1 MAGLG
6 ILSGCR
12 SSSDLEAI
20 ARLRREALNQ
30 AMGLKFKRWPSDATF
45 LYLFNKAHLQEF
57 GQVPQAWMISQ
68 IAGGS
73 KGLVQLVCDSK
84 TLCGSVIVTDDG
96 NHRFFAQVTFYA
108 WALGVALAQK
118 DCDTH
123 KSSECAALQERL
135 SSLDL
140 EGVLIQADA
149 IQRTQTFFAGIS
161 PREKTSS

>member
-1 MAGLG
+1 MAVLG

-20 ARLRREALNQ
+20 ARWRREALNQ
-30 AMGLKFKRWPSDATF
+30 TMGLKFKRWPSDATF
-45 LYLFNKAHLQEF
+45 LYLFNKGDLEEF
-57 GQVPQAWMISQ
+57 GNVLQAWKISQ
-68 IAGGS
+68 IPRGEEC
-73 KGLVQLVCDSK
+73 LYQLVCDGK
-84 TLCGSVIVTDDG
+84 TLRGSVIVTDDG

-108 WALGVALAQK
+108 WALGLALAQK

-123 KSSECAALQERL
+123 KSSECAVLQELL

-149 IQRTQTFFAGIS
+149 IQSTQTFFAGIS
-161 PREKTSS
+161 PREETSS